1 MLTTLRFLPILSFC
15 ALALFNSPA
24 KADEIPVGEPI
35 VATTVL
41 CDTVEQAR
49 EVLAVNVKDGL
60 AAMIEFLKKSPM
72 TKTHEPECAI
82 GSYNFVALNTIGKSE
97 GIDRGHP
104 ERETAYI
111 VHVKGVTN
119 DLEGYIVS
127 FAPTAGFEPGT
138 ESQSFKTKISPHNPL
153 IRI

>member
-1 MLTTLRFLPILSFC
+1 
-15 ALALFNSPA
+15 LALFNSPA

-72 TKTHEPECAI
+72 TKKHEPECAI
-82 GSYNFVALNTIGKSE
+82 GTLKFIALNTVEKVE
-97 GIDRGHP
+97 GVDRGHP

-111 VHVKGVTN
+111 VHVTGVAN
-119 DLEGYIVS
+119 DIEGFVVS
-127 FAPTAGFEPGT
+127 FAPTVNFEAGT
-138 ESQSFKTKISPHNPL
+138 ETQSFKTKEFPHNPL